1 VVECMEKEY
10 GNTASAHHLGI
21 SAERRVKAARVELL
35 RAIGDPDGALGEIV
49 WTSGGTESDA
59 LGVMGTARA
68 RSKRG
73 HHIVYSAI
81 EHSAVRESILRMC
94 RGGWE
99 ASTIPVDASGVVS
112 LDALTRLVGEET
124 QLVALML
131 VNNEIGTIQPVAEAA
146 RRVREVRPDVHV
158 HCDAVQALG
167 KIPLDVGELG
177 ADTVASSAHKIH
189 GPKGAGA
196 VWVRRGAALDAMWGG
211 GGHQDGIRSGTLNV
225 PGIAGMGEAVRLAVA
240 ERDEHT
246 RRWIGFAERLVDA
259 ARASGCEFRINGA
272 GAARAPHVLSLAFR
286 GIPAEPLLHTLESRG
301 VLVSAGSACSE
312 RDRRPSHVL
321 QAIEL
326 PADYG
331 TLRLSFGRETTAQ
344 EIERA
349 AAVLVDAV
357 RSLT

>member
-1 VVECMEKEY
+1 MTRDPDIYLDNAATTRVCPEVCSVVVECMEKEY

-158 HCDAVQALG
+158 HCDAVQALARSRSTSG
-167 KIPLDVGELG
+167 
-177 ADTVASSAHKIH
+177 SSAPTPSRSRPTRSTAPRAP
-189 GPKGAGA
+189 GRSGS
-196 VWVRRGAALDAMWGG
+196 GAAP
-211 GGHQDGIRSGTLNV
+211 RST
-225 PGIAGMGEAVRLAVA
+225 P
-240 ERDEHT
+240 
-246 RRWIGFAERLVDA
+246 
-259 ARASGCEFRINGA
+259 C
-272 GAARAPHVLSLAFR
+272 GAAAATRTASAPA
-286 GIPAEPLLHTLESRG
+286 P
-301 VLVSAGSACSE
+301 
-312 RDRRPSHVL
+312 
-321 QAIEL
+321 
-326 PADYG
+326 
-331 TLRLSFGRETTAQ
+331 
-344 EIERA
+344 
-349 AAVLVDAV
+349 
-357 RSLT
+357 